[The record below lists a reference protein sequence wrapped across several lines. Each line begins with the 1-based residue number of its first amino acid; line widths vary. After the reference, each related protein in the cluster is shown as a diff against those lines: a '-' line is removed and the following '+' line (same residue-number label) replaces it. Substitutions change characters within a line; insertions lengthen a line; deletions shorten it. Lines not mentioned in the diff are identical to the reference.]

1 LIFSASTRNALTGR
15 WAISRDAYLV
25 LAPTSIISV
34 VLAEATTF
42 QAQELGGWLVASAGG
57 YAVFCSILYMA
68 HKTLFRNRH
77 VTPVPIWWIFALGLT
92 AGAIKGSATAII
104 SIFLNL
110 DDNVREAVTS
120 RMFAAGL
127 LGLFG
132 VAGVAV
138 IVNSLGEFRYKRAE
152 LIAEQILI
160 ESKELQSQDVIAQM
174 STQLRSSIESDLGI
188 LMEDLK
194 NSLEEK
200 IGEESSWQLIADD
213 LRSTAKETV
222 RDMSHKL
229 WGRDVQNVPDI
240 NLVDIARAMITISAF
255 PLRLILPVLV
265 LSAIPQTIKDYGIES
280 LIFRM
285 LLLIFTTAVSFGLGM
300 SAIHRWPKYRYQ
312 IYVFAL
318 ISAVTLPP
326 IYGVFLLGDEVDQ
339 HFLGI
344 SLTIAIWIPMLAM
357 TCGLIDT
364 ALKQRQEILDGLQSQ
379 IDKSRVRTIS
389 ENNETI
395 RLSNDMAKYLHGN
408 LQSRLMASAFAIEAA
423 GNAHDSKTLSAEI
436 EKARQSIATPFDQ
449 FTSQELGTVS
459 TQLSQLLAMW
469 EGVLTTK
476 IEFSGLEEHISIID
490 TRNIVHVV
498 EEAFSNALRHGLA
511 TEATIVLNSTS
522 SEIALAV
529 IDNGIGPRD
538 GTPGLGSSLF
548 NSIAGS
554 NWTLSRGPE
563 GIGAELNL
571 QITK

>member
-1 LIFSASTRNALTGR
+1 MLSVSSRTALTGR
-15 WAISRDAYLV
+15 WAIYRDAYLV
-25 LAPTSIISV
+25 LAPTSIVSV
-34 VLAEATTF
+34 VLIEATTF
-42 QAQELGGWLVASAGG
+42 QVQELGGWLIASAGG
-57 YAVFCSILYMA
+57 YGVFCLILFIA

-77 VTPVPIWWIFALGLT
+77 VAPVPIWSIFVLGLA
-92 AGAIKGSATAII
+92 AGAIKGSSTAII
-104 SIFLNL
+104 SILLNL
-110 DDNVREAVTS
+110 DENIREAVTS
-120 RMFAAGL
+120 RMFSAGL

-132 VAGVAV
+132 VPGVAL
-138 IVNSLGEFRYKRAE
+138 IVNSLGEFRFKRAE

-174 STQLRSSIESDLGI
+174 SSQLRSSIESDLGL

-200 IGEESSWQLIADD
+200 VGEESSWQLIADD

-222 RDMSHKL
+222 REMSHKL
-229 WGRDVQNVPDI
+229 WGRNVQHVPDI
-240 NLVDIARAMITISAF
+240 NLVDIARAMITTSAF
-255 PLRLILPVLV
+255 PLRMILPVLV
-265 LSAIPQTIKDYGIES
+265 LSAIPQTIQDYGADR
-280 LIFRM
+280 LISQM
-285 LLLIFTTAVSFGLGM
+285 LLLCFTTSVSLGLG
-300 SAIHRWPKYRYQ
+300 SKGINRWPAHKHK
-312 IYVFAL
+312 IYFAAL
-318 ISAVTLPP
+318 LAAVTLPP
-326 IYGVFLLGDEVDQ
+326 IYGVFLIGDEVNQ

-344 SLTIAIWIPMLAM
+344 SLTIAFWIPMLTI

-364 ALKQRQEILDGLQSQ
+364 ALKQRKEILDELQSR

-423 GNAHDSKTLSAEI
+423 GNARDSKSLSGEI

-449 FTSQELGTVS
+449 FTSQDLGAVLLELSRLMV
-459 TQLSQLLAMW
+459 MW
-469 EGVLTTK
+469 DGVLATN
-476 IEFSGLEEHISIID
+476 IEFTGSEENVSMVE

-511 TEATIVLNSTS
+511 TEATILLQASVTGISLG
-522 SEIALAV
+522 I
-529 IDNGIGPRD
+529 IDNGIGPRTGD
-538 GTPGLGSSLF
+538 PGLGSSLF

-554 NWTLSRGPE
+554 NWSLTRGPA
-563 GIGAELNL
+563 GVGAQLNL